1 MANYL
6 TTEVA
11 IDKYRYTYYDL
22 VDYEIRLDKEI
33 YLMKKR
39 ITKIAVDEAKYQ
51 ARQQLLD
58 IHLTELRERKMQFQ
72 TEDVPER
79 YQKRKLEK
87 LQKEI
92 DKVQGRWYAN
102 RWHLSV
108 VYKRKR
114 KDNVAKLLLKET
126 KQVEVQVRI
135 QYTQQTLQ
143 QLIKMQQQ
151 EEQSISIL
159 YSAMHQE
166 AEEEK
171 KHSQTTVSLPLPSY
185 LLLGRIVL
193 AALLQQRL
201 YTLHRNGQCKVSQEI
216 MERIR
221 PERFA

>member
-6 TTEVA
+6 TTEAA
-11 IDKYRYTYYDL
+11 IDKYRYAYYDL

-39 ITKIAVDEAKYQ
+39 IAKIAVDEAKYQ

-92 DKVQGRWYAN
+92 DKVQGRWHAN

-114 KDNVAKLLLKET
+114 KDNVTKLLLKET
-126 KQVEVQVRI
+126 KQAEVQVRI
-135 QYTQQTLQ
+135 QQTQQTLQ
-143 QLIKMQQQ
+143 QLIKIQQQ
-151 EEQSISIL
+151 EEQSIL
-159 YSAMHQE
+159 YSAKHQE
-166 AEEEK
+166 AEEVKEQI
-171 KHSQTTVSLPLPSY
+171 QTTASLSLSSNM
-185 LLLGRIVL
+185 LLKRVILV
-193 AALLQQRL
+193 ALVQQRL
-201 YTLHRNGQCKVSQEI
+201 YTLHRNGQCKVSQEV